1 MPVVPET
8 RGPTDMGPF
17 YMFDN
22 FRNRQV
28 VFYDG
33 HHGLW
38 MSGDAEFAEV
48 PE

>member
-1 MPVVPET
+1 MLTLLCVKGSKRFT
-8 RGPTDMGPF
+8 
-17 YMFDN
+17 FDN